1 MAPTMTTTL
10 ALSDR
15 PRTALEVYRAPSRTL
30 FAIMADG
37 AAPPAD
43 DLAGWE
49 FNGLNLGPLRE
60 VIGIRKFRK
69 GFYRGAPR
77 GEGPEPFIQ
86 GYNIPVKQNGV
97 GNVHIAKPSDAQPK
111 RFGFYRCI
119 EASKDARFNRW
130 PRAMLLNYGMGGN
143 GFRVEALLRDY
154 LVQVVPG
161 SSDVLLGY
169 AVFALGPLTIPGGF
183 FVLDRWQRHEF
194 TG

>member
-1 MAPTMTTTL
+1 MTTSL

-15 PRTALEVYRAPSRTL
+15 PRTALDVYKAPSHTL
-30 FAIMADG
+30 FSIMADG
-37 AAPPAD
+37 VAPPFD
-43 DLAGWE
+43 DLVGSE
-49 FNGLNLGPLRE
+49 FNGLNIGLGAGLL
-60 VIGIRKFRK
+60 GIRKFRK

-77 GEGPEPFIQ
+77 GDGPEPFIQ
-86 GYNIPVKQNGV
+86 GYNIPAKQNGA

-111 RFGFYRCI
+111 RFGFYRCF
-119 EASKDARFNRW
+119 EAAKDTRFNRW

-161 SSDVLLGY
+161 DSDVLLGY
-169 AVFALGPLTIPGGF
+169 AVFALGPLKIPGGF
-183 FVLDRWQRHEF
+183 FVLDRWGKHTF